1 MESSRLVSI
10 FGVPVL
16 EAGTVTSEADLM
28 TALESIGCPVALKT
42 AMPGITHK
50 TDVGGVVTGLWTV
63 DEAMVAYQGLAERL
77 GPVVSLLRHVDR
89 SRGTERF
96 LGMVDD
102 AQFGPIV
109 TIGAG
114 GV

>member
-1 MESSRLVSI
+1 
-10 FGVPVL
+10 
-16 EAGTVTSEADLM
+16 
-28 TALESIGCPVALKT
+28 
-42 AMPGITHK
+42 
-50 TDVGGVVTGLWTV
+50 
-63 DEAMVAYQGLAERL
+63 MVAYQGLAERL